1 MKLDTLRVEYAKHK
15 APLKAKTKAIK
26 LELAVLATAD
36 SPDDKAI
43 DAQINALM
51 DLKREMKQHKYR
63 YISAKRK
70 VLTAEQQTSFDMD
83 VLKRAKKKGRK
94 GY

>member
-15 APLKAKTKAIK
+15 APLKAKAEAIK

-36 SPDDKAI
+36 TPDDKAI
-43 DAQINALM
+43 DAQINSLM
-51 DLKREMKQHKYR
+51 ELKREMKQHKYR
-63 YISAKRK
+63 YIAAKRQ
-70 VLTAEQQTSFDMD
+70 VLTDEQRPSFDMD
-83 VLKRAKKKGRK
+83 VLKRAKKNGRK